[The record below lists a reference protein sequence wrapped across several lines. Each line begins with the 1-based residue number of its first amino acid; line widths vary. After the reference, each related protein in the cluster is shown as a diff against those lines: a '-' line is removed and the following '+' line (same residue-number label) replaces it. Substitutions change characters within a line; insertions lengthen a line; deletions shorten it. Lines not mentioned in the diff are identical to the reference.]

1 MTDSVQPSRVPLPP
15 DEALQVERL
24 CTHFEAA
31 WQQGERPH
39 GESYRS
45 EVSEAVWP
53 ALLRELLALEMDY
66 RLLDA
71 VPPGRLLT

>member
-1 MTDSVQPSRVPLPP
+1 MTDSAQPSRVSLPP

-31 WQQGERPH
+31 WQRGERPH

-45 EVSEAVWP
+45 EVPEAVKH
-53 ALLRELLALEMDY
+53 A
-66 RLLDA
+66 
-71 VPPGRLLT
+71 